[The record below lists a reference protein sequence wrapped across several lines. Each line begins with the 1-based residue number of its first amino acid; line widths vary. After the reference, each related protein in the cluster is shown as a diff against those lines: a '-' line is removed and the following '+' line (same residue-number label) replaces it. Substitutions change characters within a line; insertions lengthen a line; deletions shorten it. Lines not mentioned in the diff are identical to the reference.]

1 MELFQ
6 KFLNRVNRNYGQLD
20 KNVFGGLLPGGAA
33 TPIGAAFQRSGIP
46 KTQQPSDFD
55 RRKAAL
61 IDAAATGV
69 AKAQPFVEKT
79 IKSAPPVI
87 QQAIS
92 KGFNVLPFSANLFSR
107 YYTGIGPT
115 NLQIPETLT
124 NEVNKVI
131 SDPNYSKNIFDASTK
146 EEKNLSALLN
156 SPNAAGMDIPN
167 ARQFA
172 NNALAEVRSRIK
184 NMETGAIPYTPYAT
198 RDTPSVN
205 NNPLTSPSTSFGN
218 VWFNPSKD
226 GYTADEKYDFVYGA
240 ADKKTPMGPVQIV
253 PSLGMPELNPSQE
266 AALISATGIRS
277 PNETILPAFAH
288 PLTFFGRSIVM
299 KMPDKS
305 FNYPINIR

>member
-1 MELFQ
+1 MDIAGRYARALAHI
-6 KFLNRVNRNYGQLD
+6 NRNYGQLD

-33 TPIGAAFQRSGIP
+33 TPIGAAFQRSGMP
-46 KTQQPSDFD
+46 KAQQPSDFD

-61 IDAAATGV
+61 IDAAATGI

-115 NLQIPETLT
+115 NLQIPETLA
-124 NEVNKVI
+124 NEVNKAI
-131 SDPNYSKNIFDASTK
+131 SDPSYSKNIFDASTK
-146 EEKNLSALLN
+146 EEKNLSAILN
-156 SPNAAGMDIPN
+156 APNAAGMDIPN

-172 NNALAEVRSRIK
+172 NDALAEVRSRIK

-198 RDTPSVN
+198 RDTTSVN

-226 GYTADEKYDFVYGA
+226 GYIADEKYDFVYGA
-240 ADKKTPMGPVQIV
+240 ADKKTPMGP
-253 PSLGMPELNPSQE
+253 GMPELNPSQE
-266 AALISATGIRS
+266 AALISATGMRS
-277 PNETILPAFAH
+277 PNGTIVPASAH